1 MKRKQL
7 RPPDVRLF
15 KTLYALGL
23 GPLVGRVVLLLTTT
37 GRKSG
42 LPRVTALQ
50 YEEVDGAIYLGSSK
64 GTQADWF
71 KNLAANS
78 NVTIR
83 VKSRQF
89 SGMAEAVTDPVRIAD
104 FLELRLRRHPRMI
117 GAMLKAEG
125 LDAKPDRAELETY
138 AAKLALAIIRPIQA
152 GDFRRLT

>member
-1 MKRKQL
+1 MKRQQL
-7 RPPDVRLF
+7 RPPDVRMF
-15 KTLYALGL
+15 KTLYRLGL
-23 GPLVGRVVLLLTTT
+23 GPVVGRLVLLLTTT

-42 LPRVTALQ
+42 LPRTTALQ

-71 KNLAANS
+71 KNLAANP
-78 NVTIR
+78 NVSIR

-89 SGMAEAVTDPVRIAD
+89 SGVAEAVTDPVRIAD

-125 LDAKPDRAELETY
+125 LGAKPDRAELETY
-138 AAKLALAIIRPIQA
+138 AGKLALAIIRPI
-152 GDFRRLT
+152 